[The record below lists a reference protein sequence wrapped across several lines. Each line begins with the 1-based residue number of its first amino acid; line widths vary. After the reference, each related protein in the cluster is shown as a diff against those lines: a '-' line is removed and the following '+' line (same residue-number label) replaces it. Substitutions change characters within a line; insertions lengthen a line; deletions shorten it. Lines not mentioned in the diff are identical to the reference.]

1 LYRKINPGSG
11 KPLEEG
17 CAVGVIILFLAALGA
32 IAAWWLSHQRMMA
45 KPWLEAGPVDDIS
58 GGGSSPISSA
68 KVGLGFLIV
77 VAGAL
82 FTLFLSAYFMR
93 MQMGDWRP
101 LPVPALLWF
110 NTILLILSSIAL
122 QWARAAAK
130 RDEMEGVTFGLLGA
144 SVTSLGFLGG
154 QIVAWHQLANAG
166 YGLASNPANAFF
178 YVLTA
183 VHGLHVL
190 GGIVALGR
198 TANKVW
204 HSERV
209 SQVRV
214 SVELCAIYWHFLLLV
229 WLILFGLLLME
240 PNDSFAEFL
249 VRCIQLIP
257 GSR

>member
-1 LYRKINPGSG
+1 
-11 KPLEEG
+11 
-17 CAVGVIILFLAALGA
+17 
-32 IAAWWLSHQRMMA
+32 MA
-45 KPWLEAGPVDDIS
+45 KPWLEAGPVGEVS
-58 GGGSSPISSA
+58 GAGSSQISPA
-68 KVGLGFLIV
+68 KVGLGFFIV

-110 NTILLILSSIAL
+110 NTFVLILSSIAL
-122 QWARAAAK
+122 QWARVAAN
-130 RDEMEGVTFGLLGA
+130 RDEMDGVTFGLLGA
-144 SVTSLGFLGG
+144 GVTSLGFLGG
-154 QIVAWHQLANAG
+154 QIIAWHQLASAG
-166 YGLASNPANAFF
+166 YGLASNPANTFF

-183 VHGLHVL
+183 AHGLHVL

-204 HSERV
+204 HSERA
-209 SQVRV
+209 SQVRL
-214 SVELCAIYWHFLLLV
+214 SVDLCAIYWHFLLLV

-240 PNDSFAEFL
+240 PGDSFTEFL

>member
-1 LYRKINPGSG
+1 M
-11 KPLEEG
+11 
-17 CAVGVIILFLAALGA
+17 GVIILFLAVLGA
-32 IAAWWLSHQRMMA
+32 IAAWWLSHQRLMA
-45 KPWLEAGPVDDIS
+45 KPWLEAGPVGDVS
-58 GGGSSPISSA
+58 GAGSPPISSA
-68 KVGLGFLIV
+68 KVGLGFFIV

-110 NTILLILSSIAL
+110 NTFVLILSSLAL

-130 RDEMEGVTFGLLGA
+130 RDEMDGVTFGLLGA
-144 SVTSLGFLGG
+144 GVTSLGFLGG

-166 YGLASNPANAFF
+166 YGLASNPANTFF

-183 VHGLHVL
+183 VHGLHVF

-198 TANKVW
+198 TASKVW

-209 SQVRV
+209 SQVRL
-214 SVELCAIYWHFLLLV
+214 SVDLCAIYWHFLLLV

-240 PNDSFAEFL
+240 PGDSFAEFL

>member
-1 LYRKINPGSG
+1 
-11 KPLEEG
+11 
-17 CAVGVIILFLAALGA
+17 VGVIILFLAVLGA
-32 IAAWWLSHQRMMA
+32 IAAWWLSHQRLMA
-45 KPWLEAGPVDDIS
+45 KPWLEAGPIGDVPDA
-58 GGGSSPISSA
+58 GSSPISPT
-68 KVGLGFLIV
+68 KVGLVFFIA

-82 FTLFLSAYFMR
+82 FTLFLSAYFIR

-110 NTILLILSSIAL
+110 NTFVLILSSVAL
-122 QWARAAAK
+122 EWARAAAK
-130 RDEMEGVTFGLLGA
+130 RDEMDGVTFGLLGA
-144 SVTSLGFLGG
+144 GVTSLGFLGG
-154 QIVAWHQLANAG
+154 QIVAWFQLANAG
-166 YGLASNPANAFF
+166 YGLASNPANTFF

-183 VHGLHVL
+183 LHGLHVF

-209 SQVRV
+209 SQVRL
-214 SVELCAIYWHFLLLV
+214 SVDLCAIYWHFLLLV

-240 PNDSFAEFL
+240 PGDSFAAFL